1 MFVSVMCQFCLFA
14 QPIMFSKIFHNP
26 ILYTILN
33 FFYFFIK
40 GQPNIITLQFYLGS
54 KTIGKHGMWVVRSSY
69 TTHMERSGDS
79 GQGTLE

>member
-1 MFVSVMCQFCLFA
+1 MSILFVCSANNVQQNIS
-14 QPIMFSKIFHNP
+14 QPDFVHN
-26 ILYTILN
+26 LN